1 MTSSVV
7 TASQS
12 VEERTLTD
20 IPSGSAV
27 VYERVSCS
35 AEASGYEGA
44 SYSYGTIT
52 PSTSVPSTSSEEAD
66 NEDSTLAPRIDVPAP
81 VADQPNQ

>member
-1 MTSSVV
+1 M
-7 TASQS
+7 
-12 VEERTLTD
+12 
-20 IPSGSAV
+20 
-27 VYERVSCS
+27 SCS

-66 NEDSTLAPRIDVPAP
+66 NEDSTLAPLIDVPTP
-81 VADQPNQ
+81 VANQPNWWYVEGQYQIYRYVKLLNDKGVMTRTLTIER